1 VRVDDGADEQAEFE
15 LGQASAFETSTGRD
29 GDRSLDAPGETLT
42 VTESPWHFLVCEGCG
57 HTFRR
62 GDRVWRDPRTRM
74 VRHLDL
80 ALGCNAP
87 TTAEGERGE
96 DENAGALV
104 AGSEAEAVAVE
115 LAEFALGLDEAWPPA
130 LDVPAL
136 ALTPSDWRVRR
147 PRGSLRRPSCR
158 FCGHTFRAGDLV
170 VVCPCSPTQP
180 RCGAAVHR
188 HPAAGLV
195 CWETWLP
202 SGEVQRC
209 PITSALSGTS
219 PLSESRG
226 QA

>member
-1 VRVDDGADEQAEFE
+1 VDERIEFE
-15 LGQASAFETSTGRD
+15 LGQASAFETSTGSD
-29 GDRSLDAPGETLT
+29 GDRSLDAPGET
-42 VTESPWHFLVCEGCG
+42 VTAAEPPWHFLVCDGCG

-74 VRHLDL
+74 VRHIDL
-80 ALGCNAP
+80 ALECDAP
-87 TTAEGERGE
+87 TTADAEPGIGEA
-96 DENAGALV
+96 AGTVA
-104 AGSEAEAVAVE
+104 AGSDSEAAAIE
-115 LAEFALGLDEAWPPA
+115 LAEFALGLDEAWPLA
-130 LDVPAL
+130 SHVPAH

-147 PRGSLRRPSCR
+147 PRGGLPRPSCR

-170 VVCPCSPTQP
+170 VVCPCRPAQP

-202 SGEVQRC
+202 SGEVERC
-209 PITSALSGTS
+209 PVTSALSGTS